1 MYNLKEIR
9 TRADWY
15 RYAKIVET
23 TNWSSFTSHPDWLR
37 GYELVPFLIRKVGY
51 FIYNEDN
58 QEIGGLSG
66 IKYWLGKWIIIYMS
80 DPVYFVNITDEEKKR
95 VWRKVLD
102 QSNNRTHISTT
113 LELDS
118 LGLKRSKFPKG
129 IYPNPGIGA
138 VDFNISEEEYLKAL
152 KYGVRR
158 KINQGKQ
165 DDANL
170 IFSTVSHKKELFAF
184 YNLLKLNALN
194 AGYKIRPYLLLRNF
208 WINGL
213 RNKTIIFLK
222 LSKNEKLVG
231 CSVLIKSGNMI
242 NYVMGASDKTFQKL
256 NAGYLLHLKSMEIS
270 RNFGYGYYNIS
281 IGGTQTV
288 EKLKDDFGR
297 EKVNLTKQYV
307 SILNK

>member
-9 TRADWY
+9 TRADWF

-23 TNWSSFTSHPDWLR
+23 TNWTSFTMHPDWLH
-37 GYELVPFLIRKVGY
+37 GFELVPFLVRKFGY

-58 QEIGGLSG
+58 IEIGCISG
-66 IKYWLGKWIIIYMS
+66 IKFWLGKWITIYPS
-80 DPVYFVNITDEEKKR
+80 DPLYFVDFSIEDKKQL
-95 VWRKVLD
+95 WREVLN
-102 QSNNRTHISTT
+102 QSNSRTHVSSM
-113 LELDS
+113 LELES
-118 LGLKRSKFPKG
+118 IGLKRAKFPRG
-129 IYPNPGIGA
+129 VYPNPGIGA
-138 VDFNISEEEYLKAL
+138 VNINISEEEYLKTL

-165 DDANL
+165 DQANL
-170 IFSTVSHKKELFAF
+170 KFSTVTDKNEFREF
-184 YNLLKLNALN
+184 YELLKLNSFN

-213 RNKTIIFLK
+213 KNNSIVFLK
-222 LSKNEKLVG
+222 LYKNDKLVG
-231 CSVLIKSGNMI
+231 CSVLIKAGNMI
-242 NYVMGASDKTFQKL
+242 NYIMGASDKTFQKL
-256 NAGYLLHLKSMEIS
+256 NAGYLLHLKSMEIC
-270 RNFGYGYYNIS
+270 RNLGYGNYNIS